1 LSTLAENP
9 TVQDITTKSK
19 AALSVVTDK
28 VSDASQVVVQKIKD
42 VVLDND
48 GGGELSQP

>member
-1 LSTLAENP
+1 MQELTS
-9 TVQDITTKSK
+9 KSK

-42 VVLDND
+42 VVLDNE
-48 GGGELSQP
+48 GGAEPG